1 MSLICATQA
10 RIRTLFLVGSCPSE
24 VIKLDLGKAAER
36 LNQQHRGR
44 VQVVNYSGSGIET
57 TFTQGEDQALT
68 ALVPLM
74 PESSTPQLLL
84 VGTLADGVEERF
96 LTLFERLGI
105 SPVASLPPRRSTE
118 LPAVGPAPSCYS
130 PNPFWGKPR
139 EPCKPKALS

>member
-1 MSLICATQA
+1 M
-10 RIRTLFLVGSCPSE
+10 GSCPSE

-74 PESSTPQLLL
+74 PESTLPQLLL

-96 LTLFERLGI
+96 LTLFERSALALW
-105 SPVASLPPRRSTE
+105 PACRR
-118 LPAVGPAPSCYS
+118 AVRPSYQPLDPAPSCCS
-130 PNPFWGKPR
+130 PNPFWAKQPG
-139 EPCKPKALS
+139 PCRPKAPN